1 MMNLVLL
8 GLHRTSSGHRTA
20 HDNRWNRE
28 KDFFRAFPCVFRRW
42 LDAMVLVRA
51 TSEKPSRPRMLNKN
65 LALLCPD
72 DDRGGPKSSASIESL
87 KTRWRAES
95 ALANETEAHLRSR
108 PKRARTFFS
117 LLSVL
122 PEKRESRGKN
132 EHQRKTSLAL
142 SHSLSLSG
150 FPWGP
155 SSSSQ
160 GGLVS
165 SSSYNVML
173 LSLCIYTLYSLYM
186 FYITYN
192 FFSLY
197 CYYLSTSKWGKSR
210 NQSIFQFQSLYSLR
224 FNPFQNIIIL
234 YLPL

>member
-1 MMNLVLL
+1 VQVL
-8 GLHRTSSGHRTA
+8 RVSR
-20 HDNRWNRE
+20 
-28 KDFFRAFPCVFRRW
+28 
-42 LDAMVLVRA
+42 LDD
-51 TSEKPSRPRMLNKN
+51 E
-65 LALLCPD
+65 
-72 DDRGGPKSSASIESL
+72 
-87 KTRWRAES
+87 
-95 ALANETEAHLRSR
+95 RSR
-108 PKRARTFFS
+108 PWLMRPKLTFGAVQRERELFFP